1 MLTSLLN
8 ISLIAL
14 ISLIPIVIW
23 AYIFSY
29 IDDSSL
35 NKKRFLVGVIG
46 GGLSV
51 LPILYMDKIV
61 SLINFE
67 YLNTFAFA
75 YRVRDFFSSLEF
87 AFSLELFLLILVLF
101 SFVLGVFV
109 HKFNNIMKVYLK
121 NLIVFL
127 VLVFLVSSFT
137 YLLSFFGNSFEFLN
151 MSINSSIAFGSIVFD
166 SLRLII
172 FYYLIVAF
180 IEESSKHFNFL
191 QSSVLHIDSIKTG
204 VLYAIFVALG
214 FSLIENI
221 LYFYNIYSQL
231 GLGRELVSTYFFR
244 SIFSVMVH
252 VFCSSV
258 VAYYF
263 SKALLLYR
271 EKDLSFPYLKIFLYG
286 LFLAIAFHLVF
297 DVALTLGFSFI
308 IILYLVGGYLYV
320 GSVFYR
326 E

>member
-1 MLTSLLN
+1 ML
-8 ISLIAL
+8 ISISHIFFIAL
-14 ISLIPIVIW
+14 ISLVPIVIW

-35 NKKRFLVGVIG
+35 NKKRFFVWVIW

-51 LPILYMDKIV
+51 IPILYMDKIV
-61 SLINFE
+61 NLINFE

-75 YRVRDFFSSLEF
+75 YNVKDFFSSLEF
-87 AFSLELFLLILVLF
+87 GISLELFLLILVLF
-101 SFVLGVFV
+101 SFILWIFV
-109 HKFNNIMKVYLK
+109 HRFNRIMKVYFK

-137 YLLSFFGNSFEFLN
+137 YLLSLFWNSFEFLN
-151 MSINSSIAFGSIVFD
+151 TSVDSQIVFGSIVFD

-191 QSSVLHIDSIKTG
+191 QSSVLHIDSIKTW

-221 LYFYNIYSQL
+221 LYFYSIYSQVWFWS
-231 GLGRELVSTYFFR
+231 ELLTTYFFR

-252 VFCSSV
+252 VFCSSL

-286 LFLAIAFHLVF
+286 LFLGIAFHLIF
-297 DVALTLGFSFI
+297 DIALTLGFTFI
-308 IILYLVGGYLYV
+308 IIFYLVWGYLYV
-320 GSVFYR
+320 WSVFYR